1 MRVMLPLMPAILAFG
16 ASFGVLARAA
26 GVDSLAALVMSATTF
41 AGSAQFAVVSV
52 LGAGGTAA
60 AAIGAAVLLNARYAP
75 MALAAS
81 GAFRG
86 GPLRRLLEAQLLVD
100 ESWALS
106 SRDGGFDRR
115 LLIGAGAILYVGW
128 NAGTAIGVLA
138 GDSLTNPATLG
149 LDAAFPALFLALLA
163 PLLRTADAGEAP
175 REGAAPRAP
184 DRAPLAAALA
194 GAGIALVL
202 TPITPAGVPV
212 IAATAACLVGLTRPR
227 RAVGEPQRA
236 SGERRAPQ
244 AGRGGVLVSA
254 VWLCVILV
262 GTATI
267 ALKAAGPVLAAG
279 RELPQSAA
287 RVVDLL
293 APALLAA
300 LVATQAFASDE
311 ALVLDER
318 GAGLL
323 AGGVAI
329 LLRAPLL
336 VVVLLAAATAAGLRA
351 VS

>member
-1 MRVMLPLMPAILAFG
+1 MTEARYRDGMRVMLPLMPAILAFG

-106 SRDGGFDRR
+106 SRDGRFDRR
-115 LLIGAGAILYVGW
+115 LLVGAGGTLYVGW

-149 LDAAFPALFLALLA
+149 LDAAFPALFLALLV
-163 PLLRTADAGEAP
+163 PLLRSAGEAP

-184 DRAPLAAALA
+184 DRAPLAAALL

-227 RAVGEPQRA
+227 RAAASERASGAVAGERA
-236 SGERRAPQ
+236 SGEPRPRRLAEE
-244 AGRGGVLVSA
+244 VS
-254 VWLCVILV
+254 
-262 GTATI
+262 
-267 ALKAAGPVLAAG
+267 
-279 RELPQSAA
+279 S
-287 RVVDLL
+287 
-293 APALLAA
+293 
-300 LVATQAFASDE
+300 
-311 ALVLDER
+311 
-318 GAGLL
+318 
-323 AGGVAI
+323 
-329 LLRAPLL
+329 
-336 VVVLLAAATAAGLRA
+336 
-351 VS
+351 